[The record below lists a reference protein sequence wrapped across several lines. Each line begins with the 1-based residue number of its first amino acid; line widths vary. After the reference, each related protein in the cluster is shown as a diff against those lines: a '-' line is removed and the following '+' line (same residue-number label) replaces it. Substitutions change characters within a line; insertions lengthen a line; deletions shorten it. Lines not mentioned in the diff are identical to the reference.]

1 MKKLTTSPHEDQT
14 KKTGSPINFRKFLPV
29 LVAIV
34 SFVIISLAYFS
45 PVLEGKELFQS
56 DIAQFRGMSKEVNE
70 FRETYDQEPYWTN
83 RAFGGMPTYQLST
96 YYPNDYIKKLD
107 SLLRFL
113 PRPADYLFLYFLGF
127 FLLLSV
133 LKVDWKL
140 AVVGALGFGFSTY
153 LIIILGVGHNAK
165 AHAIAYMPFVLA
177 GLLLV
182 FQKRWLLGFV
192 LTALG
197 MALEINASHP
207 QMTYYL
213 LFSVLIFGLI
223 YLIQAVKEKELPDFG
238 KKIGLLVVAVV
249 LAIGVNATSLLATK
263 EYASYS
269 TRSQSELTINPDG
282 SPRELSTGLS
292 KGYITEYS
300 FGLMETFDLF
310 IPRFM
315 GGSNNEKL
323 DKDSFTYRY
332 LKDKAGRKQA
342 LGFAENAPMYWG
354 DQPIVAAPPY
364 IGAVLIYLFV
374 LAAFLIKGPLKKWLV
389 AATIFSIVLSWGK
402 NFDLVTN
409 FFIDYVPLYNKFR
422 AVSSIQVI
430 AELSVPLLGIL
441 GVQHFLSD
449 RYSREEK
456 MKAFKYAGIGVA
468 GIALFFTAFGANLF
482 AFESYRDGNYEQMLA
497 GLADVL
503 IEDRRTIFFQDSLRT
518 LVIVVVSAGLLWL
531 FMGNKIKKNV
541 VIAGLFVLVLLD
553 LVNIDKR
560 YVNND
565 DFISKSRLEKP
576 FELSQM
582 QAEIVKDKGHYRVMN
597 FMVNPMND
605 GSTSFYHNSIGGY
618 HAAKPRRYQELFD
631 FQIAKNNIEV
641 LNMLNTK
648 YFIFPGENNIETVQ
662 YNEDTNGNAW
672 FVEKIKFVDTANEE
686 IRALDSLKTKS
697 EAVVNREFESVLD
710 DFSIEKDSL
719 ASIELTS
726 YKANEISYS
735 SKASSEQLAVFSE
748 MYYKDGWNA
757 YIDGKIVP
765 HIRVNYVLRALK
777 IPAGTHDIVFKFEPE
792 VIETGNMISLVSYG
806 LLIIISVGWFFKE
819 RREEKA
825 A

>member
-1 MKKLTTSPHEDQT
+1 MTNPVKEEKKNS
-14 KKTGSPINFRKFLPV
+14 GSPINIRKFLPI
-29 LVAIV
+29 LIAIL
-34 SFVIISLAYFS
+34 SFVIISVAYFS
-45 PVLEGKELFQS
+45 PILEGKELFQS
-56 DIAQFRGMSKEVNE
+56 DIAQFRGMSKEVKE
-70 FRETYDQEPYWTN
+70 HRATYEEEPFWTN

-96 YYPNDYIKKLD
+96 YYPNDFIKKLD

-133 LKVDWKL
+133 MKVGWKL
-140 AVVGALGFGFSTY
+140 SLVGALGFGFSTY

-165 AHAIAYMPFVLA
+165 AHAIAYMPFVLS

-182 FQKRWLLGFV
+182 FERKWLLGFV
-192 LTALG
+192 LTALA

-213 LFSVLIFGLI
+213 LFSVLIFGLVF
-223 YLIQAVKEKELPDFG
+223 LIQAIKDKELPDFA
-238 KKIGLLVVAVV
+238 KQIGLLLVAVI

-263 EYASYS
+263 EYAEHS

-282 SPRELSTGLS
+282 SPKELSSGLS
-292 KGYITEYS
+292 KAYITEYS

-323 DKDSFTYRY
+323 DKESYTYRY

-342 LGFAENAPMYWG
+342 LDFAENAPMYWG

-364 IGAVLIYLFV
+364 IGAIFIYLFV
-374 LAAFLIKGPLKKWLV
+374 LGAFLIKGPIKKWLV

-430 AELSVPLLGIL
+430 AEVSVPLLGIL
-441 GVQHFLSD
+441 GIHHFLSD
-449 RYSREEK
+449 KYTREEK
-456 MKAFKYAGIGVA
+456 MKAFKFAGIGVA
-468 GIALFFTAFGANLF
+468 GIALFFTALGANLF
-482 AFESYRDGNYEQMLA
+482 SFESYRDGNYEQMLA

-503 IEDRRTIFFQDSLRT
+503 IEDRRTVFFQDSLRT
-518 LVIVVVSAGLLWL
+518 LVLVVITACMLWL
-531 FMGNKIKKNV
+531 FISNKIKKDI
-541 VIAGLFVLVLLD
+541 VIVGLLVLVLLD

-565 DFISKSRLEKP
+565 DFISKSKIEKP
-576 FELSQM
+576 FEISRM
-582 QAEIVKDKGHYRVMN
+582 QLEITKDKGHYRVMN

-618 HAAKPRRYQELFD
+618 HAAKPRRYQELYD

-662 YNEDTNGNAW
+662 INEDSNGNAW
-672 FVEKIKFVDTANEE
+672 FVNDIEYVDTANEE
-686 IRALDSLKTKS
+686 IRALDSLKTKIK
-697 EAVVNREFESVLD
+697 VVMNREFESDLNG
-710 DFSIEKDSL
+710 FNFMNDSL
-719 ASIELTS
+719 SKIELLS
-726 YKANEISYS
+726 YKANEINYKS
-735 SKASSEQLAVFSE
+735 SSATDQLAVFSE
-748 MYYKDGWNA
+748 IYYKDGWNA
-757 YIDGKIVP
+757 YIDGQLMP
-765 HIRVNYVLRALK
+765 HIRVNYVLRALR
-777 IPAGTHDIVFKFEPE
+777 IPAGDHDIVFKFEPK
-792 VIETGNMISLVSYG
+792 VIATGSMISLISYG
-806 LLIIISVGWFFKE
+806 LLILIPLAWFLKE
-819 RREEKA
+819 RKKKKA
-825 A
+825 